1 MLDRVGI
8 MVPAVPKSA
17 PLPASIRH
25 PVRVAHVITRMIIGG
40 AQENTL
46 LNCLDLIRDFGDDV
60 LLITGPSVGPEGDLL
75 SEGRAGELPVRVLPG
90 LRRAIHPWRDWRARN
105 AIRDA
110 IAEFQ
115 PDVVHT
121 HSAKG
126 GMLGRHAAWS
136 LRVPAVIHTVHGAP
150 FHPYQNGVAREF
162 FRRCERW
169 AAQRCHRMISV
180 ADAMTDLMVDANV
193 APREKFKTIYSG
205 MDVEPFLAAEKQ
217 RGDTR
222 KRYGLDEQHVVVGK
236 IARLFHLKGHDDL
249 ITAAV
254 NVVQR
259 NPNVRFLLV
268 GDGILKSTICER
280 IDSLGLTENFIF
292 TGLVPPAEVPSLI
305 GAMDILVHT
314 SYREG
319 LARTLPQALIAGRP
333 VISYDIDGAREV
345 TITGETGI
353 LVAPRDTSSLAR
365 AIATLAGDAA
375 MRERL
380 GREGQR
386 RFTHQFRHQ
395 VMTEQIR
402 ALYQQTL
409 AGENVD

>member
-1 MLDRVGI
+1 

-136 LRVPAVIHTVHGAP
+136 LRVPAVVHTVHGAP